1 MGNVTKQA
9 STRFSIVKRSKGQS
23 AVEKASYISRS
34 VLVSEFDGQ
43 TYRPK
48 YHEDLV
54 HSEITLP
61 PNAPKEY
68 ADRAALWN
76 AVELSEKG
84 QKSQLARMLKAS
96 LPNEWSY
103 ELAEEVVRDYVQRNF
118 VDKGMCADWAIHDS
132 ENDKGQRNLHI
143 HVLLTMRPLT
153 ENGEW
158 GAKQKKIYDLDENG
172 EKIPVIDKKTG
183 QQKVDKRN
191 RKQWK
196 CHTADSTDWNSKENA
211 KMWRKDLADT
221 INATNEQLGIA
232 LHWEHRS
239 FKEQGIDREPTIHI
253 GAVANALERKGIQT
267 ERGNINR
274 EIIKNNMLLEQAK
287 EMLMLAKQELHSAQY
302 AAYKGTQIKNTA
314 VSREKCQQVGIEV
327 MEMIARVRER
337 KGRLDLPIVSGKH
350 LRKISDRNRK
360 SNAAALDSQS
370 ADNAEKFI
378 TTRKIDSFESLAKF
392 TADKEQRY
400 QQLETVHLSKGQKL
414 NRLKELSKM
423 YALYAPIQATYKESQ
438 SLKGL
443 AKMRYDKE
451 HKDSLS
457 KYPELKERMQSLLQ
471 NGEKIT
477 PKQWK
482 AEIQS
487 LQSEYDSIGRE
498 QTKTATELAYAEV
511 ISYNK
516 KNLERGLQNENR
528 QHNRQQNRTKRR
540 EEEI

>member
-23 AVEKASYISRS
+23 AVEKAAYISRS
-34 VLVSEFDGQ
+34 VLVNEFDGQ

-68 ADRAALWN
+68 ADRATLWN
-76 AVELSEKG
+76 AVELSEKE

-158 GAKQKKIYDLDENG
+158 GAKQKKIYNLDENG

-287 EMLMLAKQELHSAQY
+287 EMLMLAKQEVHSAQY
-302 AAYKGTQIKNTA
+302 AKIKSTA

-327 MEMIARVRER
+327 IEMIAKVRER
-337 KGRLDLPIVSGKH
+337 KGRLDLPIVSRKH
-350 LRKISDRNRK
+350 LRRISDRTAK
-360 SNAAALDSQS
+360 PMQLALKS

-378 TTRKIDSFESLAKF
+378 TTRKIDSFESLANF
-392 TADKEQRY
+392 TADREQKY

-423 YALYAPIQATYKESQ
+423 YALFAPIQATYKESQ

-443 AKMRYDKE
+443 AKMKYDKE

-487 LQSEYDSIGRE
+487 LQSEYDSIGKE
-498 QTKTATELAYAEV
+498 QTKSATELAYAEI
-511 ISYNK
+511 ISYNR
-516 KNLERGLQNENR
+516 KNLERELQNES
-528 QHNRQQNRTKRR
+528 QQATEQNQTEGGRILMK
-540 EEEI
+540 I

>member
-68 ADRAALWN
+68 ADRATLWN

-103 ELAEEVVRDYVQRNF
+103 ELTEEVVRDYVQRNF

-172 EKIPVIDKKTG
+172 ERIPVIDKKTG
-183 QQKVDKRN
+183 RQKVDKRN

-196 CHTADSTDWNSKENA
+196 CHTADSTDWNSRENA
-211 KMWRKDLADT
+211 QMWRKDLADT

-274 EIIKNNMLLEQAK
+274 ETIKNNLLLEQAK
-287 EMLMLAKQELHSAQY
+287 EMLMLAKQEFHSAQY
-302 AAYKGTQIKNTA
+302 AKIKNAA
-314 VSREKCQQVGIEV
+314 VSVKNEV
-327 MEMIARVRER
+327 IEMIAKVRER

-350 LRKISDRNRK
+350 LRRISDRT
-360 SNAAALDSQS
+360 ALQS

-378 TTRKIDSFESLAKF
+378 TTRKIDSFESLANF
-392 TADKEQRY
+392 TADREQKY
-400 QQLETVHLSKGQKL
+400 QQLETVYLSKGQKL
-414 NRLKELSKM
+414 SRLKELSKM
-423 YALYAPIQATYKESQ
+423 YDLFAPIQATYKESQ

-443 AKMRYDKE
+443 AKVRYDKE

-487 LQSEYDSIGRE
+487 LQFEYDSIGKE
-498 QTKTATELAYAEV
+498 QSKTAAELAFAEV

-516 KNLERGLQNENR
+516 KNLARELQNESR
-528 QHNRQQNRTKRR
+528 QHSKQQSKIKRR

>member
-9 STRFSIVKRSKGQS
+9 STRFSIVRRSKGQS

-34 VLVSEFDGQ
+34 ILVSEFDGQ

-68 ADRAALWN
+68 ADRATLWN

-103 ELAEEVVRDYVQRNF
+103 ELAEEVVRDYVQQNF

-172 EKIPVIDKKTG
+172 ERIPVIDKKTG

-196 CHTADSTDWNSKENA
+196 CHTADSTDWNSRENA

-239 FKEQGIDREPTIHI
+239 FKEQGFDREPTIHI

-274 EIIKNNMLLEQAK
+274 EIIKNNILLEQAK
-287 EMLMLAKQELHSAQY
+287 EMLMLAKRELHSAQY
-302 AAYKGTQIKNTA
+302 AKIKNTA
-314 VSREKCQQVGIEV
+314 VSVKNEV
-327 MEMIARVRER
+327 MEMIAKVRER

-350 LRKISDRNRK
+350 LRRISDRNRK
-360 SNAAALDSQS
+360 SNASALDSQS

-392 TADKEQRY
+392 TADREQKY

-423 YALYAPIQATYKESQ
+423 YALFALVQATYKESQ
-438 SLKGL
+438 SLKGF
-443 AKMRYDKE
+443 AKMKYDKE

-487 LQSEYDSIGRE
+487 LQSEYDNIGRE

-511 ISYNK
+511 IDYNK
-516 KNLERGLQNENR
+516 KNLERELQNEGR
-528 QHNRQQNRTKRR
+528 QQNRQQSRTKRR